1 MNNTKSSLTTNC
13 PTCKTSLVWS
23 SDNPNRPFC
32 SESCRNKD
40 FIAWSEEEN
49 RLAGSST
56 YDDLLSGELS
66 LKDF

>member
-1 MNNTKSSLTTNC
+1 
-13 PTCKTSLVWS
+13 VWS

-56 YDDLLSGELS
+56 YDDLLSGDLS